1 MDVHVDIRRGQRVLC
16 VANLQTYTVFLFP
29 YLLYL
34 PFTSTSISPKLTHK
48 QVKHDVS
55 DDDVEGAEVCE
66 RGSEVAA
73 VGLPVV
79 IGGRAVGRR
88 HHAVVHYLVPVL
100 ARHDTEQHRHAVDR
114 RVEVRAPGE
123 KIAGWV

>member
-16 VANLQTYTVFLFP
+16 VANLKTYTVFLFP
-29 YLLYL
+29 YYTF
-34 PFTSTSISPKLTHK
+34 PSQVPISPKLTHK

-123 KIAGWV
+123 KIVGWV